1 MEQYGIEVQG
11 TDEFFYAIRL
21 ICSAPTETSADE
33 LRERCLDIYGVRHL
47 QSRNLSPQMIAELA
61 FISTRYL
68 HLLFFHA
75 DLTVADY
82 FRRSRLTKPLDVHL
96 VQDVR

>member
-11 TDEFFYAIRL
+11 TDEFL
-21 ICSAPTETSADE
+21 CD
-33 LRERCLDIYGVRHL
+33 
-47 QSRNLSPQMIAELA
+47 Q
-61 FISTRYL
+61 
-68 HLLFFHA
+68 A